1 MDHMNEIYELLDGIV
16 DCAEKIAKLGRL
28 VREFVPQFVEVIPQ
42 KPVAIEAK
50 ETKKTKAIE
59 DNTKKAA
66 PAKKEEEPTYTFE
79 DVRKAF
85 SAKSHAGFT
94 TEVKALISK
103 YGAARLSDIKESDY
117 AALMA
122 DLEVIG

>member
-1 MDHMNEIYELLDGIV
+1 M
-16 DCAEKIAKLGRL
+16 
-28 VREFVPQFVEVIPQ
+28 PQFVEVIPQ

>member
-1 MDHMNEIYELLDGIV
+1 MDHMNEFYELLDGIV

-66 PAKKEEEPTYTFE
+66 PAKKE
-79 DVRKAF
+79 
-85 SAKSHAGFT
+85 
-94 TEVKALISK
+94 
-103 YGAARLSDIKESDY
+103 
-117 AALMA
+117 
-122 DLEVIG
+122 

>member
-1 MDHMNEIYELLDGIV
+1 MDHMNEFYELLDSIV
-16 DCAEKIAKLGRL
+16 DCAEKIAKLGKL

-66 PAKKEEEPTYTFE
+66 PAKKEEPTYTFE

-103 YGAARLSDIKESDY
+103 YGAARLSDIQESDY